1 MGRDGRVRR
10 HGQHSRQRRGS
21 RSQQLRRAELRG
33 RAAVEHLDWL
43 VMEVNCVVSE
53 AERAPA
59 ALTTWPLRWWLRNLR
74 EAARE
79 GGEVAR
85 SFRLRRRRAEEPAPA
100 AGNALWLGVRAARM
114 ALLGDDGMGRLARAL
129 RKLERA
135 SAGADRFLLLLRR
148 RCDDSGGL
156 DGGAAVAPPRTGM
169 VHLVTLC
176 VPSLLRL
183 LCAKVA
189 CEVSEMVLWVKRA
202 GALAG

>member
-1 MGRDGRVRR
+1 MMPSSSSSPCRKRAWEETVV
-10 HGQHSRQRRGS
+10 SAATGS
-21 RSQQLRRAELRG
+21 IADSAV
-33 RAAVEHLDWL
+33 AAVVSSYGELSCVDEQLEHLDWL

-85 SFRLRRRRAEEPAPA
+85 SFRLRRRSRQRTVARRPGGEDGA
-100 AGNALWLGVRAARM
+100 ARRRRHGQAGPRAAE
-114 ALLGDDGMGRLARAL
+114 AGEVL
-129 RKLERA
+129 R
-135 SAGADRFLLLLRR
+135 G

-183 LCAKVA
+183 LCARVA

>member
-1 MGRDGRVRR
+1 
-10 HGQHSRQRRGS
+10 
-21 RSQQLRRAELRG
+21 
-33 RAAVEHLDWL
+33 
-43 VMEVNCVVSE
+43 MEVNCVVSE

-85 SFRLRRRRAEEPAPA
+85 SFRLRRRAEEPA
-100 AGNALWLGVRAARM
+100 AGNALWLWLGVQAARM
-114 ALLGDDGMGRLARAL
+114 ALLGDDDMGRLGRAL

-135 SAGADRFLLLLRR
+135 SAGTDRFLLLLRR
-148 RCDDSGGL
+148 RCDDNSVV
-156 DGGAAVAPPRTGM
+156 DGGAVVVPPRTGM
-169 VHLVTLC
+169 VDLVTLY

-183 LCAKVA
+183 LCARVA

>member
-43 VMEVNCVVSE
+43 VVEVNCVVSE

-79 GGEVAR
+79 GEEVAR
-85 SFRLRRRRAEEPAPA
+85 SFRLRRSRRRQPATHCGSASGRRGWRCSETTAWAGWPA
-100 AGNALWLGVRAARM
+100 RCGSWRGPPPARTGSSCSSAAAATTPVVWM
-114 ALLGDDGMGRLARAL
+114 AAPP
-129 RKLERA
+129 
-135 SAGADRFLLLLRR
+135 SLRR
-148 RCDDSGGL
+148 GL
-156 DGGAAVAPPRTGM
+156 GWFI
-169 VHLVTLC
+169 L
-176 VPSLLRL
+176 
-183 LCAKVA
+183 
-189 CEVSEMVLWVKRA
+189 
-202 GALAG
+202 